1 MSRYN
6 RSCLDSNYDTAKDT
20 GYVTAAISQSR
31 APIQFGQG
39 FRFRRV
45 EGRNGNRL
53 VCDRHVA
60 GFGLIVRSEGLS
72 REVLELD
79 GRVGASWVGVIVV
92 AGRSF
97 LSGFF
102 DKLANYHGIGLE
114 SF

>member
-1 MSRYN
+1 M
-6 RSCLDSNYDTAKDT
+6 
-20 GYVTAAISQSR
+20 
-31 APIQFGQG
+31 
-39 FRFRRV
+39 